1 MVMGFATNVLNLQL
15 KGFNENIFKA
25 HKKIL
30 SDRNYIHYNEHMK
43 QKFRL
48 LK

>member
-30 SDRNYIHYNEHMK
+30 TEITFIIMNI
-43 QKFRL
+43 
-48 LK
+48 